1 MVIERSSDL
10 GARVAPGPARH
21 VPAFRLYALGWGLLG
36 LALAAA
42 AVPSIGRLAPS
53 SLLFLALATAGTF
66 LTIRLRSGLV
76 LTMQVILAPVWLFG
90 WPTAIPILL
99 LSCSILLA
107 FHRMTIWRAV
117 LSFGSAATWSAAAG
131 IAFARLHPHPTFGE
145 AWQDLVAAAAST
157 ALYVGGHTLTE
168 AVGQRIDTKE
178 PIHLSPKHLTGLAGL
193 SFLVYG
199 SLSYLMVLAFQTR
212 PAPHVLTAAV
222 WLLTGLALKGFLET
236 REANARLHEM
246 LAELHRLSITD
257 PLTGLYNRRHFAEVL
272 DREVARH
279 RRHGQPLTLLLL
291 DLRNLKQINDTL
303 GHPTGDRAL
312 CGVADVLRSRLR
324 RTDSVFRIG
333 GDEFAIL
340 LPNTDGGGGAL
351 VAHSLYARIQEL
363 DPAVDVTIGI
373 ATFPQDAEDGEG
385 LVAAADAAMYRARA
399 SGESVGAVR

>member
-1 MVIERSSDL
+1 VIGRSIDL
-10 GARVAPGPARH
+10 GTGIPPGPARH
-21 VPAFRLYALGWGLLG
+21 TPAFRLYALAWGLLG
-36 LALAAA
+36 LVLAAV
-42 AVPSIGRLAPS
+42 AVPAIRHLPPP
-53 SLLFLALATAGTF
+53 SLLFLALATAGNF
-66 LTIRLRSGLV
+66 LTVRLRSGLV

-99 LSCSILLA
+99 LSPLILLA
-107 FHRMTIWRAV
+107 FHRTTVWRAV

-131 IAFARLHPHPTFGE
+131 IAFARLHPHPTYGE
-145 AWQDLVAAAAST
+145 TWLDLFAAAAST
-157 ALYVGGHTLTE
+157 ALYVGGCTLTE
-168 AVGQRIDTKE
+168 AVGQRIDTGE
-178 PIHLSPKHLTGLAGL
+178 ATHLSPKHLTGVAGL

-222 WLLTGLALKGFLET
+222 WLLTGLALKSFEIRET
-236 REANARLHEM
+236 NARLRET
-246 LAELHRLSITD
+246 LTELHRLAITD

-312 CGVADVLRSRLR
+312 CGVADVLRRRLR
-324 RTDSVFRIG
+324 SSDSVFRIG
-333 GDEFAIL
+333 GDEFAVL
-340 LPNTDGGGGAL
+340 LPNTDGGGGAF

-385 LVAAADAAMYRARA
+385 LVAAADAALYRARA
-399 SGESVGAVR
+399 SGEPVGAVR